1 MPFLAKN
8 CISQEHT
15 SVYSALC
22 TFLGRDVLQNTIY
35 DEKNSR
41 VVWVAYS
48 GGVDSHVLLHALVS
62 LRQHCKFTLSAIH
75 IHHGLNAKASDW
87 QRHCELVCQALD
99 VELSVHALNM
109 SPSQENLEA
118 CARELRYH
126 YFSSLLQ
133 PGDYL
138 LTGHHQDDQAETVV
152 LQLLRGA
159 GPKGMSAMP
168 VSSVL
173 GQGMLLRPFLN
184 ISRAELVEYA
194 QQHQLI
200 WIDDDSNQNTRF
212 SRNFIRQE
220 IMPLLKQRW
229 PSAVETIARSAKHCA
244 ESEKI
249 VDEYTQP
256 LFNQCVLANNAL
268 SMTQLKSLTPIQ
280 QKHVVRHWLSHL
292 NYSLP
297 NEDKLAN
304 LLHVFLTAHQDKNPM
319 VTWGAVEV
327 RRYQDALMAMLVQTT
342 HDASQVFSW
351 NLQSDLRI
359 KSLGI
364 ILQAVSCVG
373 SGIKFHST
381 QGCEIRFRQGDERVY
396 LAHRKG
402 GRSLKKCF
410 QEWRVPVWERDRVPL
425 LYIDN
430 QLAVII
436 GYGVCEG
443 FTVAADQMGRVI
455 NVIKI

>member
-1 MPFLAKN
+1 M
-8 CISQEHT
+8 I
-15 SVYSALC
+15 
-22 TFLGRDVLQNTIY
+22 
-35 DEKNSR
+35 
-41 VVWVAYS
+41 VWVAYS

-62 LRQHCKFTLSAIH
+62 LRQHYKFTLRAIH

-87 QRHCELVCQALD
+87 QRHCELVCQTLD

-133 PGDYL
+133 SGDYL

-168 VSSVL
+168 ASSVL

-194 QQHQLI
+194 KQHQLI

-212 SRNFIRQE
+212 SRNFIRHE

-268 SMTQLKSLTPIQ
+268 SVTQLKNLTPIQ
-280 QKHVVRHWLSHL
+280 QKHVVRHWLSYL

-319 VTWGAVEV
+319 ITWGAVEV
-327 RRYQDALMAMLVQTT
+327 RRYQDALIAMPVQAT

-359 KSLGI
+359 ESLGI

-381 QGCEIRFRQGDERVY
+381 QNCEIRFRQGDERVY
-396 LAHRKG
+396 LAYRKG

-410 QEWRVPVWERDRVPL
+410 QEWHVPVWERDRVPL

-443 FTVAADQMGRVI
+443 FLASGNENGLIISAIKEQM
-455 NVIKI
+455 